1 MATRR
6 RQIIDGF
13 STEIGQPPDVD
24 ASNIFKNYK
33 FLDEINDFPSVC
45 FVAGS
50 ENREELGANRRLGT
64 IEVALRGYV
73 FDENNVDIA
82 EILAQN
88 VESKV
93 DSFSANV
100 AARANGV
107 ADARVTA
114 FRTDE
119 GLLQPYG
126 VADLEIEILY
136 DLEENV

>member
-6 RQIIDGF
+6 RQIIDGVV
-13 STEIGQPPDVD
+13 TELGQAPDLD
-24 ASNIFKNYK
+24 ASNVFRQFKY
-33 FLDEINDFPSVC
+33 LDEINDFPTVC
-45 FVAGS
+45 LVAGS
-50 ENREELGANRRLGT
+50 ESREELGANRRLGS
-64 IEVALRGYV
+64 IGVALRGYV
-73 FDENNVDIA
+73 FDENNIDTA

-88 VESKV
+88 VESKI

-107 ADARVTA
+107 SDARVVS

-119 GLLQPYG
+119 GLFKPYG

-136 DLEENV
+136 DLDENV

>member
-13 STEIGQPPDVD
+13 STEIGQTPDVD

-73 FDENNVDIA
+73 FDENIVDIA